1 MLTQV
6 NGCSCLLFIVQV
18 HIVVVPRDPALK
30 LCTEDPLA
38 ENRTIDA
45 YERITA
51 ATGGHLIVSKLWS
64 LAAAEKGLTDLRRA
78 MGFMYQELLFP
89 LLSAWLADTRLWP
102 DDRELPAGTQLAFP
116 RLDAR
121 DTILVRLLAPPL
133 AQRFAGR
140 LYNYVLSFAIDKCVE
155 EFDVV
160 VSGES
165 VHMQLYNPGTFLLYI
180 VFAIEMLL
188 MFALAI

>member
-6 NGCSCLLFIVQV
+6 NGCSCSLFIVQV

-38 ENRTIDA
+38 ENSTIDA

-51 ATGGHLIVSKLWS
+51 AAGGHLIVSKLWS
-64 LAAAEKGLTDLRRA
+64 LAAAENGLTDLRRA
-78 MGFMYQELLFP
+78 MGFVYQELLFP

-102 DDRELPAGTQLAFP
+102 DDRELPANMKLAFP
-116 RLDAR
+116 TLDATR

-133 AQRFAGR
+133 AQRDVGR
-140 LYNYVLSFAIDKCVE
+140 LYDYVLSFAIDKCVE

-160 VSGES
+160 VSGEH
-165 VHMQLYNPGTFLLYI
+165 VHMQLYNPGTSLLD
-180 VFAIEMLL
+180 
-188 MFALAI
+188 